1 MSEDAP
7 INLGTAKNG
16 RTPDATPP
24 SGITATSSGPV
35 GNAVP
40 DPDTVAIGPTDSA
53 SADTAR
59 STVTG
64 VAVGAD
70 AVGPTA

>member
-1 MSEDAP
+1 MSEDSP

-24 SGITATSSGPV
+24 SGITATSSGPA

-53 SADTAR
+53 SADAAR
-59 STVTG
+59 SAVTAAAG
-64 VAVGAD
+64 AAAVGA
-70 AVGPTA
+70 TA